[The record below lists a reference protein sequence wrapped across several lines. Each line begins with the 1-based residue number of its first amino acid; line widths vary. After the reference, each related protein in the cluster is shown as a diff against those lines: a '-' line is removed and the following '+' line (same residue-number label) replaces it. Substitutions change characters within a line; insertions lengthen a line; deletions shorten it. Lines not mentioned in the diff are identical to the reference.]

1 MQQPTRSSQCDASVF
16 TSHREMQS
24 IKVGAS
30 RRIRD
35 GQLIRVDGDAGT
47 VEVLEPALEAIG

>member
-1 MQQPTRSSQCDASVF
+1 MA
-16 TSHREMQS
+16 RELG
-24 IKVGAS
+24 IPWVCGTEVGS